1 MTNIENSAI
10 IDDVL
15 IITPQIFGD
24 ERGVFVETFR
34 QEWLPENAPM
44 MVQGNRATR
53 QKGTLVGLHYHLHQ
67 EDFWYVPF
75 GAALVALHDLREGS
89 PTYGKSQ
96 TIQLSGENH
105 KCVYIPRGVAHGFLA
120 LSDMTITYLVDNYYN
135 GSDELGVHYLD
146 EDMAFDWPMS
156 GDELTVS
163 DRDKQNPMRKDIP
176 VEISPVAN
184 ELYNVVRS

>member
-1 MTNIENSAI
+1 MTNIENSQI

-34 QEWLPENAPM
+34 QEWLPENAPT

-75 GAALVALHDLREGS
+75 GTALVALHDLREGS
-89 PTYGKSQ
+89 PTNGKSQ
-96 TIQLSGENH
+96 TIEISGENH

-120 LSDMTITYLVDNYYN
+120 LTDMTITYLVDNYYN
-135 GSDELGVHYLD
+135 GSDELGVHFLD
-146 EDMAFDWPMS
+146 PEMAFDWPMS

-163 DRDKQNPMRKDIP
+163 DRDKQNPLRKDIP
-176 VEISPVAN
+176 VEIRPVAN
-184 ELYNVVRS
+184 ELYNVVPS

>member
-1 MTNIENSAI
+1 MTNIENSQI

-34 QEWLPENAPM
+34 QEWLPENAPT

-75 GAALVALHDLREGS
+75 GTALVALHDLREGS
-89 PTYGKSQ
+89 PTNGKSQ
-96 TIQLSGENH
+96 TIEISGENH

-120 LSDMTITYLVDNYYN
+120 LTDMTITYLVDNYYN
-135 GSDELGVHYLD
+135 GSDELGVHFLD
-146 EDMAFDWPMS
+146 TEMAFDWPMS

-163 DRDKQNPMRKDIP
+163 DRDKQNPLRKDIP
-176 VEISPVAN
+176 AEIRPVAN
-184 ELYNVVRS
+184 ELYNVVPS